1 MKSKLAEKIRELATI
16 CNDDDEFLFSKLEQ
30 IIEKRKA
37 TENIP
42 IKTKS
47 IHSIFN
53 DYLFSDQLKQYQ
65 PIKTGW
71 DNIDASICG
80 IRPGEFIVFGGR
92 PGMGK
97 TVVLID
103 LIRRIALRE
112 PVLLIS
118 LELNAEQISN
128 RIISNVLDY
137 NLSIKGPEDLRR
149 IGKEKLNFVTDYL
162 EVMQLS
168 VCETTFD
175 SMFALKT
182 YCEKM
187 VAEKG
192 IRVIAID
199 YLQMLSTNRYRHNRE
214 LEVSYICRTL
224 KNIAKELNICLIAT
238 SQLSRSVE
246 TRGGDKR
253 PQLAD
258 LRDSGSIEQDADK
271 VFFVYRA
278 EYYGI
283 STDEDGISTSG
294 QLDLILAK
302 NRSGCIDR
310 FLFHFTIPSLK
321 LEPLKQWNEQ
331 FNFERKKFTT
341 TLESEKDLDIDDIPF

>member
-16 CNDDDEFLFSKLEQ
+16 CDDDDEFLFSKLEQ

-47 IHSIFN
+47 IHSVFK
-53 DYLFSDQLKQYQ
+53 DYLVSDQLKQYQ

-71 DNIDASICG
+71 DNIDASIGG

-137 NLSIKGPEDLRR
+137 DIFIKDPEDLRR
-149 IGKEKLNFVTDYL
+149 IDNAKLNFVTDYL

-187 VAEKG
+187 VVEKG

-271 VFFVYRA
+271 VFFVYRS

-331 FNFERKKFTT
+331 FNFERKKFTM
-341 TLESEKDLDIDDIPF
+341 LESEKDLDLDDIPF